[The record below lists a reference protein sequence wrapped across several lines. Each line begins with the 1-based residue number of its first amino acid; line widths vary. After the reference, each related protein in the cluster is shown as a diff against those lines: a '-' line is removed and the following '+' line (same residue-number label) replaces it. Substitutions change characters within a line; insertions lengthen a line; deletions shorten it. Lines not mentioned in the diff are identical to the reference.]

1 MDPKIIRRI
10 IFKFDNSNSYC
21 YDVNQNIKIVDL
33 KKILESGLQI
43 PRFKIRLYHENIEYT
58 NLDDSRIETLFPKI
72 SEITFQVSFH
82 PLFITDKSE
91 KEIAIKLKLG
101 SFCKLHENKYPCH
114 FCFDCNDS
122 FCSICHKLNLHKDHE
137 TIEKYDYLQDAE
149 SIVERI
155 FSKLTDEV
163 KSLKFDNNE
172 EILLLENKIKGN
184 YFDSL
189 RLMLTRIEDKARS
202 LLKLYSDINL
212 ISLKEIEENLK
223 KVKQSC
229 TEALLNKKE
238 ELQMQ
243 NIIIDDSIVV
253 SYYNTILQIYNQKE
267 PIFNDIKKFVESHNS
282 CAHVNT
288 FVDNITKEL
297 NLVLESILSSN
308 EQYKKCEKEI
318 TKFQVN
324 PISTDEVKTVLYRDI
339 SNSSSK
345 KPQSHPRIYEENPF
359 NGNFKGPIGKCLNM
373 DEDINA
379 GKKINRNTPS
389 LFNLEENVE
398 NINARNLQNTLTK
411 MKGDNLDKGNIA
423 NVVGFEIGNNVS
435 HASSTM
441 DLEDKV
447 IKKESMHE
455 KNVNIFLQNISDKD
469 VSKEGKSSEIL
480 SSLKNNEKKLIYSQ
494 QNYKVLYSGKLFK
507 LIFYSI
513 FSCEFS

>member
-1 MDPKIIRRI
+1 M
-10 IFKFDNSNSYC
+10 
-21 YDVNQNIKIVDL
+21 
-33 KKILESGLQI
+33 
-43 PRFKIRLYHENIEYT
+43 
-58 NLDDSRIETLFPKI
+58 
-72 SEITFQVSFH
+72 
-82 PLFITDKSE
+82 
-91 KEIAIKLKLG
+91 
-101 SFCKLHENKYPCH
+101 
-114 FCFDCNDS
+114 
-122 FCSICHKLNLHKDHE
+122 
-137 TIEKYDYLQDAE
+137 
-149 SIVERI
+149 
-155 FSKLTDEV
+155 
-163 KSLKFDNNE
+163 
-172 EILLLENKIKGN
+172 
-184 YFDSL
+184 
-189 RLMLTRIEDKARS
+189 
-202 LLKLYSDINL
+202 YSDINL